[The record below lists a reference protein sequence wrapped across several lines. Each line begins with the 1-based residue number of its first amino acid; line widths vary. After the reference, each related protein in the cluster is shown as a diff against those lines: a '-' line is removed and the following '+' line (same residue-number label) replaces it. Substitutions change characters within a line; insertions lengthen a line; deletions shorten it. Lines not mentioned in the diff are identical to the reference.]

1 MPSETPIPS
10 EITRLL
16 HRWKAGDREALASL
30 ASLAYEDLHAIA
42 SGYLRREDPGHTLQA
57 TGLVNELYLRLSQ
70 VRGIQLT
77 DRRHFYAFAAQ
88 LMRMILID
96 HARQSHAQK
105 RPGSDIRVPLHAEMA
120 WIDASSEEMLA
131 LDAALDQLEAVDER
145 KVRVLELRFFLGCTN
160 EEAAQVLNVS
170 RATVDRDLE
179 FAKAWLYRRL
189 TRQPSRPKG

>member
-1 MPSETPIPS
+1 
-10 EITRLL
+10 
-16 HRWKAGDREALASL
+16 
-30 ASLAYEDLHAIA
+30 
-42 SGYLRREDPGHTLQA
+42 
-57 TGLVNELYLRLSQ
+57 VNELYLRLSQ
-70 VRGIQLT
+70 VRGVQLT